1 MVTPQP
7 SAHSSLT
14 ERTLLAAGIYHGTLN
29 FESSTDDLIDSAQLL
44 PYPPHLQAN
53 TPLSMVMTKFHF
65 MLLYKDHLVGICNLN
80 EKTTYEVPLV
90 SIFFLPD
97 ITRFLNDISKAGE
110 QVRGISADTVRGTY
124 WIYSDQSIYE
134 LSTENEADDVWRIY
148 LTEGQFDSALQYTRT
163 AAQRDRVISAQ
174 ARAYFDQGRYFQAA
188 HCFSQSSVSFEEVT
202 LKFLDVG
209 ERDSLRSYLVSRLER
224 TQKGVS

>member
-1 MVTPQP
+1 
-7 SAHSSLT
+7 
-14 ERTLLAAGIYHGTLN
+14 
-29 FESSTDDLIDSAQLL
+29 
-44 PYPPHLQAN
+44 
-53 TPLSMVMTKFHF
+53 MVMTKFHF

-90 SIFFLPD
+90 SVFPRD
-97 ITRFLNDISKAGE
+97 VAEVLNVISKAGE

-124 WIYSDQSIYE
+124 WIYTDQSIYE
-134 LSTENEADDVWRIY
+134 LSTENEATDVWKIY
-148 LTEGQFDSALQYTRT
+148 LDKGQYNSALEYTRT
-163 AAQRDRVISAQ
+163 AAQRDIVTSAQ
-174 ARAYFDQGRYFQAA
+174 AQAYFDQGRYFQAA
-188 HCFSQSSVSFEEVT
+188 HCYSQSSAPFEDVA

>member
-1 MVTPQP
+1 
-7 SAHSSLT
+7 
-14 ERTLLAAGIYHGTLN
+14 
-29 FESSTDDLIDSAQLL
+29 L